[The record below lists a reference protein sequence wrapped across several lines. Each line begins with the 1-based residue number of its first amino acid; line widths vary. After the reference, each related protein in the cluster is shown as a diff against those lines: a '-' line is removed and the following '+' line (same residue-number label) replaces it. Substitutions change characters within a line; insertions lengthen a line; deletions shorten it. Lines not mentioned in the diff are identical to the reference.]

1 MLPAD
6 NASGF
11 LGEAQRYNVY
21 DYYHRHLP
29 VVPGVTGRSKRTL
42 GEDDLPVYERM
53 CKRRKEENE
62 KELQDHKD
70 EKAREA
76 MLVKRNAALKKPEE
90 PKWKVFS
97 ISQSSNNDHDTY
109 GAAIVVAQSEGDARM
124 IHPCD
129 GPNEDTASEVHR
141 MEKWVKKAESHYKNL
156 GPMPGWYSPGNAW
169 VRPAFVEVEFISSYD
184 GDPMHH
190 NSVLAAVFRSGCP
203 WK

>member
-184 GDPMHH
+184 GDPKYH